1 MNNEKDIE
9 LNKELENFIKDYKDK
24 EKLEGFEAA
33 EHYLRL
39 KELGAKFNKYAA
51 KLDSENEEKSE

>member
-1 MNNEKDIE
+1 MNNEKNIE
-9 LNKELENFIKDYKDK
+9 LTKELENFNKDYKDK

-33 EHYLRL
+33 EYYLRL
-39 KELGAKFNKYAA
+39 KELGAKFDNYVA